1 MPLSVCSWQDTKQA
15 LKLLRAPGTV
25 SPAKGT
31 LFQFDGQF
39 AVVRK
44 AILRVVHF
52 VVEEA
57 DCRQIRLDRAGGFVR
72 GLQELHVDRQT
83 VAADIRQLLQM
94 ILLHKEFAEAFA
106 GFVIPL
112 FRAET
117 ALTVMPRQFVKL
129 GDERTVYVLRG
140 VVVLIGAI
148 EYNVINLS
156 KLWRGRRNEKRN

>member
-1 MPLSVCSWQDTKQA
+1 
-15 LKLLRAPGTV
+15 
-25 SPAKGT
+25 
-31 LFQFDGQF
+31 
-39 AVVRK
+39 
-44 AILRVVHF
+44 
-52 VVEEA
+52 
-57 DCRQIRLDRAGGFVR
+57 
-72 GLQELHVDRQT
+72 
-83 VAADIRQLLQM
+83 M

-129 GDERTVYVLRG
+129 GDERTVNVLRG